1 MVHDGSLSHDPWLP
15 PTAVVPCWAEVT
27 DVPDVP
33 AVEVVV
39 VDELLLWVVLDA
51 AVLVFATPLTTTAP
65 TAPAAT
71 AKPRPA

>member
-1 MVHDGSLSHDPWLP
+1 
-15 PTAVVPCWAEVT
+15 VT

-51 AVLVFATPLTTTAP
+51 AVLVFATPLTTVAP

>member
-1 MVHDGSLSHDPWLP
+1 
-15 PTAVVPCWAEVT
+15 VVPCWTEVT

-33 AVEVVV
+33 DVVD
-39 VDELLLWVVLDA
+39 VDELLPFVVLDA